1 MTNKKTL
8 TSIGNELSAA
18 EFKGVVVTKLEYIE
32 CTIRENRSNI
42 RELSGQNQ
50 LRKDWQENFDT
61 KTRLAIGLASFVGG
75 VFVWIADKVFKFF
88 SSKVQA

>member
-1 MTNKKTL
+1 MTNKQNF

-32 CTIRENRSNI
+32 RAIKENRASI
-42 RELSGQNQ
+42 RELNKQNQ
-50 LRKDWQENFDT
+50 LRKDWQETFDT
-61 KTRLAIGLASFVGG
+61 KTRVAIGIASFLGG

-88 SSKVQA
+88 SDKP

>member
-42 RELSGQNQ
+42 RELSEQNQ